1 MLPEER
7 AREKIDRQLKKA
19 GWEIVSREEY
29 TPHSASAVK
38 EGLMQGN
45 TESDYLLFVDDKAI
59 AVVEAKREENP
70 LAEDVQS
77 QAEGYATHPQN
88 WYGLWYDGLIP
99 LVYLANGSKIYFKNL
114 LSPETDYIEL
124 TEMHSPKK
132 MLQLIHQISA
142 YGALP
147 CLEKRGLRD
156 CQYRAEMEFENAI
169 KNGKKKSLAVL
180 ATGSGKTYRGRER
193 QLLASGHARS
203 GLRRGWRTHSHH
215 RRPERCDYCGVI
227 YYKTR
232 GQEKS
237 CPRAI
242 LSNRSDQS

>member
-180 ATGSGKTYRGRER
+180 ATGSGKTYLACALGMAAARRFYAVKCIRLPDLLVEFQIARGNGTIRKLMAQYR
-193 QLLASGHARS
+193 KLCIAH
-203 GLRRGWRTHSHH
+203 
-215 RRPERCDYCGVI
+215 D
-227 YYKTR
+227 
-232 GQEKS
+232 
-237 CPRAI
+237 
-242 LSNRSDQS
+242 